1 MEYKENSLCYEDYC
15 RLRESAGWTNFSKTQ
30 VKTAL
35 SNSIYTISVIEQN
48 KTIAMGRLI
57 GDGQYY
63 MIVDVIVHP
72 DFQRQKIGTSI
83 LNRLL
88 KYADDHTPAG
98 GRSSIQLIAEK
109 GKEPFYETL
118 GFKKIPHEFC
128 GSGMR
133 KVILK
138 NID

>member
-30 VKTAL
+30 AKTAL

-63 MIVDVIVHP
+63 MIV
-72 DFQRQKIGTSI
+72 
-83 LNRLL
+83 
-88 KYADDHTPAG
+88 
-98 GRSSIQLIAEK
+98 
-109 GKEPFYETL
+109 
-118 GFKKIPHEFC
+118 
-128 GSGMR
+128 M
-133 KVILK
+133 
-138 NID
+138 